1 MMEARANPVLV
12 TLAIVSTVA
21 AVGTAAG
28 VGAGVGIAG
37 AVKTKKEKEHEKKL
51 GKTQAKIA
59 AEQTEQAR
67 IMAEIAAKEQEAM
80 VTTAAYAAGG
90 LVVVGT
96 LLLAAKTQARKR
108 GRS

>member
-12 TLAIVSTVA
+12 TLAVISTVA
-21 AVGTAAG
+21 AVGTA
-28 VGAGVGIAG
+28 AGVGIAG

-96 LLLAAKTQARKR
+96 LMLAVKTQARKR